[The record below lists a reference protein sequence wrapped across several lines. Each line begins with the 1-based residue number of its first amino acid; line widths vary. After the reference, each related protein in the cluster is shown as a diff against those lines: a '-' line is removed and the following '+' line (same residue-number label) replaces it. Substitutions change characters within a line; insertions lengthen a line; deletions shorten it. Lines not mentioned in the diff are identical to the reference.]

1 MITFRRRLPHVYGN
15 GQPLFVTF
23 CLDGSLPKN
32 RKFPDGLTSGEAF
45 VAMDRLVDGARTG
58 PFYLRQPEVG
68 DMVRDA
74 IRWRDGPQY
83 KLHAYVVMPNH
94 VHLLFT
100 PMADVSKLMQSLK
113 RFTAFEGNRMLGISG
128 PFWQHE
134 SYDHLVRRE
143 VESRRITRYIEENP
157 VKAGLVATP
166 AEFPWSSATPIGNRP
181 PVGNWP
187 H

>member
-1 MITFRRRLPHVYGN
+1 M
-15 GQPLFVTF
+15 VT
-23 CLDGSLPKN
+23 N
-32 RKFPDGLTSGEAF
+32 
-45 VAMDRLVDGARTG
+45 
-58 PFYLRQPEVG
+58 
-68 DMVRDA
+68 A
-74 IRWRDGPQY
+74 IRWRDGRQY

-100 PMADVSKLMQSLK
+100 PMVDVSKLMQSLK

-134 SYDHLVRRE
+134 SYDHLVRNE
-143 VESRRITRYIEENP
+143 VEFRRITRYIENNP
-157 VKAGLVATP
+157 VKAGLVAAP
-166 AEFPWSSATPIGNRP
+166 EEFPWSSAMPIGNRL